1 MGERRHHIV
10 DLVRQF
16 ARGGQD
22 QPTRVRRRVAVAQSL
37 DAVALRFAHRRA
49 EILHRNAVVVRHER
63 QCEGEGL
70 ARAGAASAEHIT
82 AGKRIRQGVLLNGEG
97 GSFAFVGQRMHK
109 RAGHAEFG
117 ERHLRLVIVGLF
129 FGSHL

>member
-1 MGERRHHIV
+1 M
-10 DLVRQF
+10 
-16 ARGGQD
+16 
-22 QPTRVRRRVAVAQSL
+22 RRRVAVSQSL

-49 EILHRNAVVVRHER
+49 EILHRNAVVVRHVAQTGDER